1 MVRFPLSTGHCM
13 KLKTHLRE
21 ASLERLRQIA
31 EFWELLPLEPSVAED
46 RDGLAEYLYP
56 RMQTTT
62 NFRLAFDKLDGRER
76 EYIYLLALHG
86 GELPGEEFRR
96 RARLATP
103 EAVSELVE
111 HVGQHGFLWRE
122 KVRDELIN
130 LDLVGIPEPFVRLIE
145 LPPYWQGFL
154 GFYLQCL
161 GTDELKA
168 IAKNTLDERPPTRK
182 KQALV
187 HYLRKKLL
195 DPKQLQALLGRRENL
210 QLEMFQQILQ
220 KNGVCAWKDLLD
232 SGVHKKFDHVRAER
246 LRDLVENSGLVFVL
260 RAAPNKYNNLLMV
273 PRDLTY
279 IIQNG
284 YHKDE
289 RTLDELSHAG
299 AGDHGNGNGGEST
312 LRPGV
317 ILDNSNN
324 ILRDLTIVCAYIQ
337 RNQIKMLNNGGLGR
351 NDLKKIAPLLS
362 YNKTTKYVSF
372 LALFAMTR
380 KLIIPVG
387 DQWRVSSSLAPWLAK
402 GQGCYRDLYEFWLTT
417 NEWNEEFI
425 EGDVVHTD
433 NYPQNL
439 ISITELRKLVLRM
452 LEKTPADSW
461 IDFETFAESLLP
473 QIAIEIPGRFDL
485 IPTEKFNRHPVL
497 IMESIVAETLH
508 WLGVIVLGVADL
520 EVSRRLGSRPNEAI
534 APYDPNHPLS
544 ARLIGEG
551 NLLFCFRL
559 SDFGRLLMTRPYLE
573 PEKLFAKSP
582 DPELPYAEQADSFT
596 VQPNLEIVTPPDL
609 SVEQF
614 YRLLQFTDIKKVDV
628 MTTLAISRDSVRA
641 GLDLGQT
648 AESML
653 GLLKECSRKELPE
666 TVRQMIGECESR
678 HGEVDMGL
686 AGGYLI
692 VSDRMRVEELK
703 ANPKIAPEIKDIFDE
718 RLILLSRTA
727 DFKKIAK
734 ELQRIGYMPR
744 VDSDSVY
751 VTNDG
756 LFQITLQAQELY
768 DLLAVVQFAIMM
780 EEEAETP
787 VFEDRARPLFQRLSS
802 ASQEKFNPKFYA
814 ESIAKSFYANFDKLK
829 RKLIDEETRKYRKQV
844 NRLISQV
851 PRAKTGGT
859 SFKGENPTSDPNEIA
874 RMVKYAI
881 EHELQVKIHYVK
893 SSGEAIDEV
902 IEPEQIQDHKI
913 YGFCPARDEHHVFA
927 IERIQHA
934 AI

>member
-1 MVRFPLSTGHCM
+1 M

-21 ASLERLRQIA
+21 TSLERLRKIA
-31 EFWELLPLEPSVAED
+31 EFWDLVPLEAAVSDD
-46 RDGLAEYLYP
+46 RDMLAEYLYP

-62 NFRLAFDKLDGRER
+62 NFRVAFDKLEGRER
-76 EYIYLLALHG
+76 EVIYFLALHG
-86 GELPGEEFRR
+86 GELPGEEFRK
-96 RARLATP
+96 RARIATP
-103 EAVSELVE
+103 EALGELADHLGE
-111 HVGQHGFLWRE
+111 RGFLWRE

-154 GFYLQCL
+154 GFYLQTL
-161 GTDELKA
+161 GTDELKG

-195 DPKQLQALLGRRENL
+195 DPKQLQPILTRRDPL

-220 KNGVCAWKDLLD
+220 KSGVCAWKDLLD

-246 LRDLVENSGLVFVL
+246 LRDLVESSGLVFVL

-273 PRDLTY
+273 PRDLAY
-279 IIQNG
+279 IIQNN
-284 YHKDE
+284 YHRDE

-299 AGDHGNGNGGEST
+299 GGELNGSGSDSGA

-324 ILRDLTIVCAYIQ
+324 ILRDLAIVCAYIQ
-337 RNQIKMLNNGGLGR
+337 RGQIKMLNNGGLGR
-351 NDLKKIAPLLS
+351 NDLKKIVPLLS
-362 YNKTTKYVSF
+362 YNKTTKYVAF

-380 KLIIPVG
+380 KLVIPVG
-387 DQWRVSSSLAPWLAK
+387 DQWRVSSSMPQWLAK
-402 GQGCYRDLYEFWLTT
+402 GQGCYRDVYEFWMNT

-425 EGDVVHTD
+425 DGDVVHTD
-433 NYPQNL
+433 TYPQNL

-452 LEKTPADSW
+452 MEKTPQETW

-485 IPTEKFNRHPVL
+485 LPAEKFNRHPVL

-508 WLGVIVLGVADL
+508 WLGVVVLGVADL

-544 ARLIGEG
+544 ARLIGED

-559 SDFGRLLMTRPYLE
+559 SEFGRTLMGRSYLE
-573 PEKLFAKSP
+573 VDKLFTKAT
-582 DPELPYAEQADSFT
+582 DPEFPYAEQSDSFT

-609 SVEQF
+609 SLEKF
-614 YRLLQFTDIKKVDV
+614 YHLIQFTDIKKVDV
-628 MTTLAISRDSVRA
+628 MTTLTISRDSVRT
-641 GLDLGQT
+641 GLDNGQT

-653 GLLKECSRKELPE
+653 RLLQACSRKELPE

-686 AGGYLI
+686 ASGYLI
-692 VSDRMRVEELK
+692 VSDRMRLEELK
-703 ANPKIAPEIKDIFDE
+703 ANPKIAPAIKDIFGDK
-718 RLILLSRTA
+718 LVLLSRTA

-734 ELQRIGYMPR
+734 ELQRIGFMPR
-744 VDSDSVY
+744 IDSDSVY

-768 DLLAVVQFAIMM
+768 DLLAVIQFAIAM
-780 EEEAETP
+780 EEEGETP
-787 VFEDRARPLFQRLSS
+787 IFRGSRAAALPAPFGGVAGEVQPQVLRRVDRQDLPDQLRQGAQETARR
-802 ASQEKFNPKFYA
+802 
-814 ESIAKSFYANFDKLK
+814 
-829 RKLIDEETRKYRKQV
+829 
-844 NRLISQV
+844 
-851 PRAKTGGT
+851 
-859 SFKGENPTSDPNEIA
+859 
-874 RMVKYAI
+874 
-881 EHELQVKIHYVK
+881 
-893 SSGEAIDEV
+893 
-902 IEPEQIQDHKI
+902 
-913 YGFCPARDEHHVFA
+913 
-927 IERIQHA
+927 
-934 AI
+934 